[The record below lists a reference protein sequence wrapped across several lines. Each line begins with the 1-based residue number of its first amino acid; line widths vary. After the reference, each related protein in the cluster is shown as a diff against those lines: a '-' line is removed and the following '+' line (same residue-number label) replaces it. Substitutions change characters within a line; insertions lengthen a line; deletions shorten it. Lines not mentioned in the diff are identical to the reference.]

1 MNRIGTLAQISN
13 VGRVTLTAAVVLALA
28 GCAGHGTYTQEHLER
43 SRLRQNLLKSEIQA
57 QMANQ
62 QYLAGDLEKAL
73 KSVDNAI
80 EMNEES
86 AEMHVLRGRIL
97 LELGSLEQSRLAFVK
112 ATTLNPKNVDAA
124 YFQGIL
130 SERAGKTDD
139 AITHYQQAMTIDPA
153 NPQYVIAAA
162 EMLIQRKDTGAA
174 KDLLSSRGTDFAQN
188 AGFRQLQGQIAML
201 EKQYARGADLLMEAR
216 LLSPDDLNIQEELAR
231 AQMFAKRFGEAQL
244 TLQQLLKTKNNEN
257 RRDLRMMQTRCLMA
271 LDRLGEARSALIA
284 LTNES
289 EGAND
294 VQSWFDLG
302 QVCVRLGD
310 QQRVRIAASRLVAM
324 APERSEGYL
333 LRAMH
338 HRMNQQL
345 QPALEAVNK
354 AVSISPKDPTG
365 YSLRALITQ
374 QLGNIEQSRQD
385 QAKAIALS
393 GEFEGGVVS
402 VPTE

>member
-1 MNRIGTLAQISN
+1 MNRIGTLAQFSN

-139 AITHYQQAMTIDPA
+139 AFTHYQQAMTIDPA